1 MVDLLQHFYRAA
13 SNAHHPLLL
22 FKISLGNLS
31 GSILAWLITR
41 VGEASASKVCAIYS
55 KQQQAWKSKQTKP
68 KELKIRATTA
78 AISVF
83 FVSVPLLLHRQITA
97 LGMQWVTHKLR
108 RRAETP
114 LWSNGSLKT
123 YYSSPY
129 ESKSKGSQGQVISK
143 CSFTYISI
151 IIAMVGN
158 HTFL

>member
-1 MVDLLQHFYRAA
+1 MVNLLQRFYMAT
-13 SNAHHPLLL
+13 SNARHPLLL

-31 GSILAWLITR
+31 DSILAWLITR
-41 VGEASASKVCAIYS
+41 VSEASASKVCAIYS
-55 KQQQAWKSKQTKP
+55 KQQQVWKSKQTKP
-68 KELKIRATTA
+68 KEPKIRATTA

-97 LGMQWVTHKLR
+97 LGMQCTHKLR

-114 LWSNGSLKT
+114 LWSNGSLQT

-143 CSFTYISI
+143 CGFTYISI
-151 IIAMVGN
+151 IIATVGN